1 MGGVNVLE
9 PITFAA
15 LLVGAM
21 IPYWFAALTMKSVGK
36 AADMMVQEVAR
47 QFTEIKDSAG
57 RKILDDDSE
66 AKPDYDRC
74 IAIATNSSLSEMIAP
89 GALVIF
95 SPLAAG
101 TFFGIQAV
109 FGLLTGSLVSSVQL
123 AISMSN
129 SGGAW
134 DNCKKYVKGC
144 FSPDHELCYD
154 KKPKTEERAKAQKV
168 AKEVHDA
175 AVQGDT
181 VGDPF
186 KDTSGPALNI
196 VMKLQAIVSL
206 VFAQFF
212 LAIADGHGLIGL
224 VSK

>member
-1 MGGVNVLE
+1 MGPV
-9 PITFAA
+9 TFAF
-15 LLVGAM
+15 LLIGSM

-36 AADMMVQEVAR
+36 AAAEMVEEVKK
-47 QFTEIKDSAG
+47 QFEKKGEDGLTILEGSKDV
-57 RKILDDDSE
+57 
-66 AKPDYDRC
+66 KPDYDKC
-74 IAIATNSSLSEMIAP
+74 ISISTKSSLVEMVAP
-89 GALVIF
+89 GALVIG
-95 SPLAAG
+95 SPLIAG
-101 TFFGIQAV
+101 SLFGVQAV

-134 DNCKKYVKGC
+134 DNCKKYIKGGFSADVELRYVKN
-144 FSPDHELCYD
+144 
-154 KKPKTEERAKAQKV
+154 PKTREEKEAAPK
-168 AKEVHDA
+168 AKEAHDA

-206 VFAQFF
+206 VFAAYFYN
-212 LAIADGHGLIGL
+212 IHNG
-224 VSK
+224 

>member
-1 MGGVNVLE
+1 
-9 PITFAA
+9 
-15 LLVGAM
+15 
-21 IPYWFAALTMKSVGK
+21 MKSVGK

-47 QFTEIKDSAG
+47 QFTQITDSAG
-57 RKILDDDSE
+57 RKILDPDSE

-74 IAIATNSSLSEMIAP
+74 IAIATNASLGEMIAP

-101 TFFGIQAV
+101 TFFGTQAV

-129 SGGAW
+129 AGGAW
-134 DNCKKYVKGC
+134 DNCKKYIKGG
-144 FSPDHELCYD
+144 FSGDPILSG
-154 KKPKTEERAKAQKV
+154 KGPA
-168 AKEVHDA
+168 HDA
-175 AVQGDT
+175 AVTGDT

-206 VFAQFF
+206 VFAEYF
-212 LAIADGHGLIGL
+212 LHCNGGRGLLGT
-224 VSK
+224 SM